1 VEFRRDRGVQVTGA
15 GPGKSA
21 VAAKARELGALA
33 RRHGYRP
40 EEVAQIIH
48 QVS

>member
-1 VEFRRDRGVQVTGA
+1 VTRRDEYR
-15 GPGKSA
+15 PG
-21 VAAKARELGALA
+21 RELGALA
-33 RRHGYRP
+33 RRHGYQP